1 MLVGCSDTQGA
12 ENIDFVDLGI
22 DWDLEGVVGAGTH
35 AGAPRLPLPTGS

>member
-12 ENIDFVDLGI
+12 EGIDFVDLGI
-22 DWDLEGVVGAGTH
+22 DWDLEEVVGAGTL